1 MDLEGE
7 DKIVSVALVEAAV
20 ADDMPANGET
30 PDGSGGLKSSPTPD
44 STDDDGGETPQS

>member
-20 ADDMPANGET
+20 ADEAPDRRRTDEPPADRDET
-30 PDGSGGLKSSPTPD
+30 GDPPCADSGGTA
-44 STDDDGGETPQS
+44 